1 MIHPS
6 RRPPAAHPVAHCG
19 ALNTLRWM
27 ETVSLVPND
36 PSSVDFALLI
46 FPTKL
51 FRLRHK
57 KYALWEPIPD
67 DKPYQNIS
75 PAIFFISFIFFFFS
89 VNGRALF
96 SECLSFRAI
105 PVRSL
110 SIYFCTRRSRRC
122 IFFSFSSTHCVLR
135 CGNWWSP
142 KTIIFL
148 LLKMVLT
155 PSCSC
160 LVSVIRILIGF
171 IWTWIL

>member
-36 PSSVDFALLI
+36 PSSVDFALPL
-46 FPTKL
+46 PPKKL

-75 PAIFFISFIFFFFS
+75 PAIFFISFIFFFS

-105 PVRSL
+105 LVRSL
-110 SIYFCTRRSRRC
+110 SIYFCTRRSWRC
-122 IFFSFSSTHCVLR
+122 ISFFSLRHTLDAVETNGPRKQLFSFS
-135 CGNWWSP
+135 
-142 KTIIFL
+142 
-148 LLKMVLT
+148 
-155 PSCSC
+155 
-160 LVSVIRILIGF
+160 
-171 IWTWIL
+171 